1 MGLLTHFLLAALRFL
16 EFLLVLRCL
25 FSWIPNMRSS
35 RIVDFIY
42 FFTDPLVQPFQAL
55 LHNIDF
61 LRTMPIDFSPLFAFA
76 ILQVLQNLL
85 Y

>member
-1 MGLLTHFLLAALRFL
+1 MRILSHFLLAALRFL
-16 EFLLVLRCL
+16 EFALVLRCL
-25 FSWIPNMRSS
+25 FSWMPNLRGS
-35 RIVDFIY
+35 RIVDFVY
-42 FFTDPLVQPFQAL
+42 FITDPLVQPFQAL
-55 LHNIDF
+55 LRNIDF

>member
-1 MGLLTHFLLAALRFL
+1 MGFLTHILLAALRLL

-25 FSWIPNMRSS
+25 FSWMPNLRSS

-42 FFTDPLVQPFQAL
+42 FCTDPLVLPFQAL
-55 LHNIDF
+55 LRNFDF

>member
-1 MGLLTHFLLAALRFL
+1 
-16 EFLLVLRCL
+16 
-25 FSWIPNMRSS
+25 MRSS

-55 LHNIDF
+55 LRNIDF